1 MDVYIKEGRV
11 YGLLKNRK
19 TLKLT
24 LDNVGPNLQ
33 IAFILT
39 FARKSGRIAKA
50 VGCQRRCFRHRDSLR
65 LNNKKNRSEEQN

>member
-24 LDNVGPNLQ
+24 LDNQKINEK
-33 IAFILT
+33 T
-39 FARKSGRIAKA
+39 K
-50 VGCQRRCFRHRDSLR
+50 
-65 LNNKKNRSEEQN
+65 